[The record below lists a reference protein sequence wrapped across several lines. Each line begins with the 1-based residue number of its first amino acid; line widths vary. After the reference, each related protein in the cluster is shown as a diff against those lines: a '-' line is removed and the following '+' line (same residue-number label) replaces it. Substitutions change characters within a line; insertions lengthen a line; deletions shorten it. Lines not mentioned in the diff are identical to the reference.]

1 MSDVN
6 RLDARI
12 ARAFTRVRQAFRAV
26 LTALDTKPGVQL
38 TQADGLSGEK
48 LQASE
53 LFQHFGFTSAP
64 PAGTQCIVLP
74 LGGKTAH
81 SVIVATE
88 AGAYRIEGLK
98 SGEVAVYNQS
108 GAKIVLKA
116 GKVIEIECDEL
127 NITAKQSIRMTA
139 QDITAHASDH
149 MGLYAP
155 EWDMGGDED
164 GDGNSEALWRGSV
177 HFTGTSR
184 ADEDNITGE
193 VSLRNHV
200 HREHDGGGPTDP
212 PLGG

>member
-6 RLDARI
+6 RIDARI
-12 ARAFTRVRQAFRAV
+12 ARAFARVRLAFRAV
-26 LTALDTKPGVQL
+26 MTALDTKPGVQL
-38 TQADGLSGEK
+38 LQADGLRGEK

-88 AGAYRIEGLK
+88 AGAYRVDGLK

-108 GAKIVLKA
+108 GAKIVLKE
-116 GKVIEIECDEL
+116 GKIIEIECDEL
-127 NITAKQSIRMTA
+127 KVKAEKSIRMEA
-139 QDITAHASDH
+139 LEIEVHASEH
-149 MGLYAP
+149 LGMYAP
-155 EWDMGGDED
+155 AWDMGAEGEGD
-164 GDGNSEALWRGSV
+164 SEALWRGSV

-184 ADEDNITGE
+184 ADVDHVTET
-193 VSLRNHV
+193 VSLRHHV
-200 HREHDGGGPTDP
+200 HREHDGGGPTEP
-212 PLGG
+212 PDNI